1 MDAVTPGPAVARRL
15 WTLYEPVHAVTYFAP
30 EVAPAYEAAG
40 ITGFWRGYFAGRAAP
55 LAPCPAEVVTAA
67 FFGFDGDFVARAMP
81 SVWSLARPEAALR
94 ARLAGAVAAL
104 DAALGPAAPEE
115 EEATDLLRRA
125 ATAAVEA
132 GVGGR
137 PLFAANAALP
147 WPDADQG
154 SRATLW
160 HAATLLREHRGD
172 GHVAALVAADLTGIE
187 GGVLA
192 VATGPLTA
200 ERVQGIRGLPPEQWD
215 AARAR
220 LADRGLV
227 DAASGV
233 ATDAGRALKRHVEDA
248 TDRAALRPWEALGA
262 DDVAR
267 LDVALAPLAT
277 RLWAVGVIPDPNA
290 IGVPRPG

>member
-1 MDAVTPGPAVARRL
+1 MDAAVARRL

-40 ITGFWRGYFAGRAAP
+40 VTGFWRGYFAGRAAP
-55 LAPCPAEVVTAA
+55 LAPAPAEVVTAT
-67 FFGFDGDFVARAMP
+67 FFGFDGDFVARAIP
-81 SVWSLARPEAALR
+81 SIWSLVTPEAALD
-94 ARLAGAVAAL
+94 ARLAGARAAL
-104 DAALGPAAPEE
+104 DAALGPATPEE
-115 EEATDLLRRA
+115 EVAADLLRRA
-125 ATAAVEA
+125 AEAAVAA

-147 WPDADQG
+147 WPATDAG
-154 SRATLW
+154 PRATLW

-172 GHVAALVAADLTGIE
+172 GHIAALVAADLTGVE

-200 ERVQGIRGLPPEQWD
+200 ERVQGIRGVPPEAWD

-227 DAASGV
+227 DGDTGA
-233 ATDAGRALKRHVEDA
+233 ATDAGRALKQAVEAA
-248 TDRAALRPWEALGA
+248 TDRAAIRPWEALGA
-262 DDVAR
+262 DEVAR
-267 LDVALAPLAT
+267 LDAALAPLAD

-290 IGVPRPG
+290 IGVPRPT